1 MEENIDMESNE
12 RLLINFIDGTGVK
25 SKGAQVIT
33 KGIKNIQQLWLLA
46 KMAKDARHAKLIK

>member
-25 SKGAQVIT
+25 CKGAQVIP

-46 KMAKDARHAKLIK
+46 KMAKDARHAKLKK